1 MGLEGLRVAVVDA
14 DGPLGAPA
22 VAALR
27 EAGASVAAVSVAA
40 DGDTTDGVERAIAE
54 LSGLDVLANL
64 TKPAE
69 GAKPAVEVTR
79 ADFDNMFK
87 RCLRAT
93 RTSNQ
98 AAFRHFTSGASDGGG
113 HVVNHA
119 EAAGELGEAGRALPA
134 TVAQAVAAWSHAA
147 AGAWFFQ
154 GVRVNI
160 FQPGSGA
167 NLDGAVLPTLLF
179 LVGGDAKVHN
189 TVVSC

>member
-1 MGLEGLRVAVVDA
+1 MALEGLRVAVVDS

-27 EAGASVAAVSVAA
+27 AAGAAVAAVPLTA
-40 DGDTTDGVERAIAE
+40 DGDATEGVARAIAE
-54 LSGLDVLANL
+54 LGGLDVLANL
-64 TKPAE
+64 TKPTA
-69 GAKPAVEVTR
+69 GARPAVEVTR
-79 ADFDNMFK
+79 ADFDDVFK
-87 RCLRAT
+87 RCLRAA

-98 AAFRHFTSGASDGGG
+98 AAFRHFTADGAGGG

-119 EAAGELGEAGRALPA
+119 EEAGELGEAGRALPA
-134 TVAQAVAAWSHAA
+134 TVAQAVVAWSHAA

-160 FQPGSGA
+160 FQPASGA
-167 NLDGAVLPTLLF
+167 NVDGAVLPTLLF
-179 LVGGDAKVHN
+179 LLGGDSSSHN